1 VKDELKG
8 LEWVVISPSMH
19 LEWMYLE
26 TRWLGQGTFPET
38 RRVDREE
45 ETFEEEE
52 ISVLL
57 EIHQIRV

>member
-1 VKDELKG
+1 
-8 LEWVVISPSMH
+8 MH

-26 TRWLGQGTFPET
+26 TRWLGQGAFPET

-45 ETFEEEE
+45 ESFEEE

-57 EIHQIRV
+57 GIHQIRV